1 MILMKTAA
9 IGNRVERGTI
19 RWMLVRRN
27 TMKIAIN
34 TPMTA
39 YAEIAVFHT

>member
-9 IGNRVERGTI
+9 VGNRVERGTI

-39 YAEIAVFHT
+39 HAAFAVFLT